1 MVLLWGSCF
10 CRNQPFW
17 CPTRLHVSMCLRDPS
32 AHLVIMRGARCGRHA
47 DSPQSPGVS
56 ADGRH
61 IALPNSAGL
70 RPGHPP
76 LARGETLRAVSC
88 ARAAA
93 TRTAGSLV
101 EGLDGPVSVI
111 PSNERILVS
120 SMKGINCLD
129 FVHEMGSEPS
139 FCTIEWDS
147 STLIAMGMAKWNLSS
162 IRRKIAT
169 AST

>member
-1 MVLLWGSCF
+1 MQEPAFLVSNTAPC
-10 CRNQPFW
+10 
-17 CPTRLHVSMCLRDPS
+17 LHVSQRSKCSSRHHARSPLRS
-32 AHLVIMRGARCGRHA
+32 TCGQSTITRCICGRSSHRA
-47 DSPQSPGVS
+47 TELSWAQTRTP
-56 ADGRH
+56 ATR
-61 IALPNSAGL
+61 AG
-70 RPGHPP
+70 G
-76 LARGETLRAVSC
+76 TLRAVSC